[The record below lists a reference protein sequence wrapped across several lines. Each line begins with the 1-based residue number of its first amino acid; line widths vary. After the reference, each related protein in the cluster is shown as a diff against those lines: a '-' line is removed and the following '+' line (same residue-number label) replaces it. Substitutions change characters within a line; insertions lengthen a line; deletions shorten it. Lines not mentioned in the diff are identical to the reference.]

1 MRNVGYFITMK
12 ITLSAT
18 GAVGA
23 KHRSGVLAVV
33 LAALLLIL
41 PIHAAAQSDQS
52 RVMGLVT
59 DGSGGAL
66 PGVTVTV
73 QSGSRAPASVVTDE
87 VGRYLTPW
95 LSPGTYTITFTLS
108 GFETRA
114 MRNVR
119 LATGQTV
126 VLDQQLP
133 LASLTETVQV
143 TAPAPAP
150 PPPPGPPVRLTPPR
164 PQAKPV
170 DKELLASVCGPRQ
183 ATDFSQAIGKIVS
196 HIDNPDR
203 ELIGPGDRIR
213 IDVGENA
220 GAEKGQNLVVRR
232 RFQIGDRLVAKRLA
246 TFAEQTAG
254 LIQIV
259 DTHDEWSEALVV
271 YICGELYAGDTVEPY
286 IAQPAFYAVADGA
299 PRYDQPARITTG
311 EHGATAAANGQL
323 MVIDH
328 GIMQGV
334 QRGQRLTIFRRLQVD
349 GVPVPVGDGVIV
361 SVRADSAT
369 LRIER
374 ATDAVL
380 VGDLVA
386 MHR

>member
-1 MRNVGYFITMK
+1 
-12 ITLSAT
+12 
-18 GAVGA
+18 
-23 KHRSGVLAVV
+23 
-33 LAALLLIL
+33 
-41 PIHAAAQSDQS
+41 
-52 RVMGLVT
+52 
-59 DGSGGAL
+59 
-66 PGVTVTV
+66 VTVTA

-95 LSPGTYTITFTLS
+95 LVPGTYTVTFTLS
-108 GFETRA
+108 GFETRT

-119 LATGQTV
+119 LTAGQTV

-133 LASLTETVQV
+133 LASLTETVEV
-143 TAPAPAP
+143 TAPAPVP
-150 PPPPGPPVRLTPPR
+150 PPPPGPPVRLAPPR
-164 PQAKPV
+164 PKAKPV

-183 ATDFSQAIGKIVS
+183 ATEFSQAIGKIVS

-203 ELIGPGDRIR
+203 QLIGPGDRIR
-213 IDVGENA
+213 IDVGEKA

-232 RFQIGDRLVAKRLA
+232 RFQIGDRLAPKKRQ

-254 LIQIV
+254 LIQIIE
-259 DTHDEWSEALVV
+259 TQPEWSEALVV

-286 IAQPAFYAVADGA
+286 IAQPAFYTVADGA
-299 PRYDQPARITTG
+299 PRYDEPARITTG
-311 EHGATAAANGQL
+311 EHGATAAARGQL

-334 QRGQRLTIFRRLQVD
+334 QRGQRLTIFRRPQVD
-349 GVPVPVGDGVIV
+349 GVPVPVGDGVIIA
-361 SVRADSAT
+361 VRADSAT

-386 MHR
+386 VHR